1 MDSVPVDQR
10 EAVQGELGLGTL
22 PALIRKLHEERRTG
36 TLHIRAHGSERRVH
50 FQSGAV
56 VFAGSNRI
64 GDRLDQL
71 LRAEGLVDSATLKE
85 ARQAQE
91 SSGKRFGECLID
103 LEALSEDELLAAV
116 ERQVRSIVTF
126 LFSLDRGQ
134 YRFEET
140 EDPVEQDLILDLP
153 MREIIVDGIRS
164 MEDPIA
170 LQIGVGAMTDYL
182 HAGSTSEST
191 NVNVAE
197 GFVLSRAD
205 GRTNILDILSVSPLG
220 EVETL
225 RSICAL
231 LAVGVVEAKAEPLEV
246 HKPIPETPPAPLLTV
261 PPPRVAETEPAD
273 ARAPESHKETSAEDK
288 RKAAEQRYQ
297 EGRRLFS
304 KRKYHEAIGALMEA
318 VRLDGT
324 QALHHQ
330 LLGQAYARN
339 PKWRSSAIEHLEHA
353 ASLDEYDDKTYY
365 LLGEVYE
372 QEGRE
377 PEARAAFEKVLSL
390 EPNHQRAR
398 QKLQKP
404 GVVSRLKSMFK
415 KTSRQTSR

>member
-1 MDSVPVDQR
+1 MDSVPVEQQ
-10 EAVQGELGLGTL
+10 ETVQGELGLGTL
-22 PALIRKLHEERRTG
+22 AVLIRKLHEERRTG
-36 TLHIRAHGSERRVH
+36 TLHIRASGSERRVH
-50 FQSGAV
+50 FQWGAV
-56 VFAGSNRI
+56 VFAGSDRI
-64 GDRLDQL
+64 EDRLDQL
-71 LRAEGLVDSATLKE
+71 LHAEGLVDSATLQQ

-103 LEALSEDELLAAV
+103 LEALSEGEVLAAV
-116 ERQVRSIVTF
+116 ERQVRSNVTF

-134 YRFEET
+134 CRFEET
-140 EDPVEQDLILDLP
+140 EDPVERDLALDLP
-153 MREIIVDGIRS
+153 MRDIIVDGIRS

-182 HAGSTSEST
+182 QAGLTSESA
-191 NVNVAE
+191 NVNAAE
-197 GFVLSRAD
+197 GFVLSRVD

-231 LAVGVVEAKAEPLEV
+231 LAIGVVEAKAEPLEV

-304 KRKYHEAIGALMEA
+304 RRKYHEAIGALMKA
-318 VRLDGT
+318 VRST
-324 QALHHQ
+324 V
-330 LLGQAYARN
+330 
-339 PKWRSSAIEHLEHA
+339 PKRRTISFWAKHTRATRS
-353 ASLDEYDDKTYY
+353 
-365 LLGEVYE
+365 G
-372 QEGRE
+372 
-377 PEARAAFEKVLSL
+377 EARPSSTSNR
-390 EPNHQRAR
+390 PR
-398 QKLQKP
+398 
-404 GVVSRLKSMFK
+404 VSTNTTTKRTTCSERS
-415 KTSRQTSR
+415 TSRKVASRKRGPRSRKFYRSRPITSGRDKSFKSRAWCRG